1 MHRFKKIALYVA
13 LAFAAF
19 YLFTKPAQAAAA
31 VNGLFDGI
39 LAGADRLSVFFTNVL
54 T

>member
-1 MHRFKKIALYVA
+1 MTRIKKPAIYLA

-19 YLFTKPAQAAAA
+19 YLFTKPASAADA
-31 VNGLFDGI
+31 VNGIFDGI